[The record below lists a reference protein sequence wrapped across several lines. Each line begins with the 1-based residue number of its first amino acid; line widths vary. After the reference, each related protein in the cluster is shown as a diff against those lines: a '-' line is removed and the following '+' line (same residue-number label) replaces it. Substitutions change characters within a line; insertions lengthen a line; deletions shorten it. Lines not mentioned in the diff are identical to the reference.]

1 MSKSNQ
7 SVHGFWIRT
16 VIPRIF
22 SRFNN
27 SQINDYYTDGWRNYT
42 HSCATFVFVCFTDKD
57 KKRKGKSPKSDP
69 SKQFSPTPGR
79 SGISHH
85 NGPVVNNSNHR
96 ESSIHLPLKEYE
108 VPDFLKD
115 TQLQR
120 RQENTSPVVKRN
132 LKDPDFSSRDG
143 PGLMIPRE
151 ELAVPEFLRSNE
163 DRQGNERSRNGGNS
177 TVNHKS
183 TGAQANAR
191 AENRGR
197 ADRVDRQR
205 PSKPADDRTVRIES
219 NGVRDYGKMNG
230 EQRPR
235 EHSRDRKQEHEVRGN
250 LRKQQQ
256 NSQMVDF
263 QKKLNRASTDL
274 TEKVTLPGKDTR
286 FSSKTSSDTDSDFKV
301 QQRIVFADNGEE
313 AGTYDEFSLKR
324 KYKKGAVNKSKS
336 KGQPGGSMDLI
347 EKVGTPTRTQ
357 LEPGGRRKSH
367 NWPTD
372 TDSVQ
377 STSSQ
382 SFTEPISTMSSD
394 KDKFSVSVRDHGNLA
409 LRGITPNGILSSA
422 GKLHLAGSSNGHV
435 EDDVDSPPSTQRS
448 SNLNAGLGY
457 YESSPE
463 EEAHSHRVKR
473 KDSLQA
479 HLRNR
484 ITKLEKVKQPLPR
497 SRYDSDSTTIS
508 DHSAFEEVLP
518 NYSRRRS
525 GTRHHSLND
534 LPEDILIYI
543 LSYLSTKDLCK
554 ASGVCQKWQTLC
566 WDPVLWSNINIAN
579 YQDSDIS
586 KVLRNLLAKLAMD
599 TQGYCITVHSI
610 KLSGCE
616 LLSDK
621 GLGFI
626 ARFCVDLE
634 DLDVS
639 GCCCITSKGLHDILL
654 NCHTLTHLD
663 TSGCT
668 CVNSISAP
676 VANGFGLGHHGSFL
690 QLRHLDLSDCVAFD
704 DLGLRV
710 VGLSCGLLESLYLRR
725 CNRITDVSI
734 KHIAQHCV
742 HLKELSVS
750 DCYKV
755 RDFSLKEI
763 AKNSASLKYLSVAKC
778 PVTDTGMKYI
788 GKHCVKL
795 KYLNI
800 RGCESVTDVGI
811 THIVQNCLKLRSLDV
826 GKCDITDN
834 GLHIIGIHCPQLKKL
849 SVRGCDR
856 VTDTGVKTIAAQCC
870 SVQYLNLQEC
880 SLSYETFMYI
890 REHCKNCVIE
900 HTCPAFF

>member
-1 MSKSNQ
+1 MQ
-7 SVHGFWIRT
+7 
-16 VIPRIF
+16 VIIIHCAHRGTWFFIF
-22 SRFNN
+22 
-27 SQINDYYTDGWRNYT
+27 I
-42 HSCATFVFVCFTDKD
+42 FTEQGKR
-57 KKRKGKSPKSDP
+57 RKGKSPRNDNN
-69 SKQFSPTPGR
+69 KQFSPTLGR
-79 SGISHH
+79 SGIAHH
-85 NGPVVNNSNHR
+85 NGPVVNSSNHR

-115 TQLQR
+115 TQQQR
-120 RQENTSPVVKRN
+120 HQENASPVVKRN
-132 LKDPDFSSRDG
+132 LKDPDFSSRESA
-143 PGLMIPRE
+143 GLMIPRE
-151 ELAVPEFLRSNE
+151 ELAIPEFLRSSVE
-163 DRQGNERSRNGGNS
+163 RQGNERLQHGENS
-177 TVNHKS
+177 TTANHKS
-183 TGAQANAR
+183 RGAQENAR
-191 AENRGR
+191 VENRGR
-197 ADRVDRQR
+197 ADRGERHR
-205 PSKPADDRTVRIES
+205 SSKPLEDKTGRLES
-219 NGVRDYGKMNG
+219 NGVRDYSKMNG
-230 EQRPR
+230 EQRR
-235 EHSRDRKQEHEVRGN
+235 HEYLRDRKQDREIRGIQ
-250 LRKQQQ
+250 KQQQ
-256 NSQMVDF
+256 SNQSADF
-263 QKKLNRASTDL
+263 QKKLNRASTDF
-274 TEKVTLPGKDTR
+274 TEQLAQSGRNNPR
-286 FSSKTSSDTDSDFKV
+286 LSSKTSSDTDSDSRV
-301 QQRIVFADNGEE
+301 HRIAFADTGEE
-313 AGTYDEFSLKR
+313 IETYDEFSLKR
-324 KYKKGAVNKSKS
+324 KYKKGTANKGKS
-336 KGQPGGSMDLI
+336 KGQNGGSIDLL
-347 EKVGTPTRTQ
+347 ERPGPSVRTQ
-357 LEPGGRRKSH
+357 REPGGRRKSN

-382 SFTEPISTMSSD
+382 SFTEPISTMSSE
-394 KDKFSVSVRDHGNLA
+394 KDKFSVSVRDHGDLA
-409 LRGITPNGILSSA
+409 LRGITPNGILSSV
-422 GKLHLAGSSNGHV
+422 GKLHLQDASNGHV
-435 EDDVDSPPSTQRS
+435 EDDVDSPLSTQRS
-448 SNLNAGLGY
+448 GKLNASIDY
-457 YESSPE
+457 NESSPE
-463 EEAHSHRVKR
+463 EEARKVKR

-484 ITKLEKVKQPLPR
+484 ITKSEKTRQPFPR
-497 SRYDSDSTTIS
+497 ARYDSDSTTVS

-518 NYSRRRS
+518 NYSRRKS
-525 GTRHHSLND
+525 AAGLNSLND

-543 LSYLSTKDLCK
+543 LSYLSTKDLCR

-566 WDPVLWSNINIAN
+566 WDPVLWTNINIAN
-579 YQDSDIS
+579 YQDSDVN
-586 KVLRNLLAKLAMD
+586 KVVRNILAKLAMD

-626 ARFCVDLE
+626 ARFCIDLE
-634 DLDVS
+634 DLEVS

-654 NCHTLTHLD
+654 NCHNLTHLD

-676 VANGFGLGHHGSFL
+676 IANGFGLGHHSSFL

-710 VGLSCGLLESLYLRR
+710 VGLSCGLLESLYVRR
-725 CNRITDVSI
+725 CSRITDVGI
-734 KHIAQHCV
+734 KHIAQHCS
-742 HLKELSVS
+742 HLKELSLS

-763 AKNSASLKYLSVAKC
+763 AKNSPSLKYLSVAKC

-800 RGCESVTDVGI
+800 RGCEAVSDVGI
-811 THIVQNCLKLRSLDV
+811 THIVQNCLKLRSLDA
-826 GKCDITDN
+826 GKCDITDS

-870 SVQYLNLQEC
+870 SVQYLNVQEC
-880 SLSYETFMYI
+880 NLSYETFMFI